1 MAAYTFNMISMLM
14 GRAMWLLVLLFVIT
28 RIEGFR
34 KIFQK
39 ENYQKRDIAILC
51 VIFSAFA
58 IMETYLGINVDG
70 SLVNI
75 RTITI
80 VSGGILFGPVVGII
94 TGIVAGTHRFLIDI
108 NGVTSLPCL
117 ITSVVAGISSGYI
130 NKKVKRK
137 YSYIAGIL
145 LGMSCEILTMA
156 LILLMTKPYDLGL
169 GIVQKIAI
177 PMILGEVNVGFIIFL
192 VRFVEDENELI
203 AGRQSKL
210 ALDIANE
217 TLPYFRNTNKESL
230 IKICTIIKE
239 HMNAEAVSI
248 TDKNYVLAYVG
259 VEEEIYNVDNKI
271 INEET
276 QKAILKNE
284 IIIHNDK
291 VIGKHDKL
299 KSAIII
305 PFEDKSGVN
314 GTLKIYYK
322 DPDKITYSI
331 KALATGLSQIIS
343 TLMEVSKLEKIK
355 ESANKAEIRAL
366 QRQINPHF
374 LFNALNAIT
383 SFIRIDTDKARDL
396 IINLS
401 NYLRYN
407 LEINDEDIDIR
418 KELKQVQDFV
428 EIEKARFGDKINI
441 IYDIDKVDIKVPSLI
456 IQPLVEN
463 AIIHGILP
471 DKGKGIVKLSVKKC
485 KDDSIKIVVEDN
497 GVGISEEVI
506 ENVYSGNMPKNK
518 IGLYNVHSRL
528 ELIYGEGI
536 KIERLEKGTRMEFFI
551 RR

>member
-1 MAAYTFNMISMLM
+1 MATYTFNMISMLM

-39 ENYQKRDIAILC
+39 ENYQERDIAILC

-80 VSGGILFGPVVGII
+80 VSGGILFGPVVGIT
-94 TGIVAGTHRFLIDI
+94 TGIVAGIHRFLIDI

-117 ITSVVAGISSGYI
+117 ITSIVAGITSGYI

-145 LGMSCEILTMA
+145 LGMACEILTMA
-156 LILLMTKPYDLGL
+156 LILLMIKPYDLGL
-169 GIVQKIAI
+169 DIVRKIAI

-203 AGRQSKL
+203 AGQQSKL

-239 HMNAEAVSI
+239 HMNANAVSI

-343 TLMEVSKLEKIK
+343 TLMEVSKLEQIK

-374 LFNALNAIT
+374 LFNSLNAIT

-463 AIIHGILP
+463 SIIHGILP
-471 DKGKGIVKLSVKKC
+471 DKDKGIVKLSVKKC

-506 ENVYSGNMPKNK
+506 ENIYTGNMPKNK

>member
-1 MAAYTFNMISMLM
+1 MATYTFNMISMLM

-39 ENYQKRDIAILC
+39 ENYQKKDIAILC

-80 VSGGILFGPVVGII
+80 VSGGILFGPVVGIT
-94 TGIVAGTHRFLIDI
+94 TGIVAGIHRFLIDI
-108 NGVTSLPCL
+108 NGVTALPCL
-117 ITSVVAGISSGYI
+117 ITSVVAGITSGYI

-156 LILLMTKPYDLGL
+156 LILLMIKPYDLGL
-169 GIVQKIAI
+169 DIVRKIAI

-239 HMNAEAVSI
+239 HMNANAVSI

-322 DPDKITYSI
+322 DLDKITYSI

-343 TLMEVSKLEKIK
+343 TLMEVSKLEQIK

-383 SFIRIDTDKARDL
+383 SFIRIDTDKAREL

-418 KELKQVQDFV
+418 KELKQVEDFV

-463 AIIHGILP
+463 SIIHGILP
-471 DKGKGIVKLSVKKC
+471 DKDKGIVKLSVKKC

-506 ENVYSGNMPKNK
+506 ENVYTGNMPKNK

>member
-1 MAAYTFNMISMLM
+1 MSAYTFNMISILM
-14 GRAMWLLVLLFVIT
+14 GRAMWLLVLLFIIT

-39 ENYQKRDIAILC
+39 KNYQKRDIAILC
-51 VIFSAFA
+51 VIFSTFA

-108 NGVTSLPCL
+108 NGVTSIPCL

-169 GIVQKIAI
+169 AIVGKIAI
-177 PMILGEVNVGFIIFL
+177 PMILGEINVGFIIFL
-192 VRFVEDENELI
+192 VRFVEYENELI
-203 AGRQSKL
+203 AGQQSKL

-239 HMNAEAVSI
+239 HMNADAVSI
-248 TDKNYVLAYVG
+248 TDRNYVLAYVG

-271 INEET
+271 INEDT

-305 PFEDKSGVN
+305 PFEDKTGVN

-383 SFIRIDTDKARDL
+383 SFIRIDADKARDL

-463 AIIHGILP
+463 SIIHGILP
-471 DKGKGIVKLSVKKC
+471 DKDKGIVKLSVKKC

>member
-39 ENYQKRDIAILC
+39 ENYQKKDIAILC

-117 ITSVVAGISSGYI
+117 ITSIVAGISSGYI

-169 GIVQKIAI
+169 DIVRKIAI

-239 HMNAEAVSI
+239 HMNADAVSI

-271 INEET
+271 INEDT

-284 IIIHNDK
+284 IIIHNNK

-343 TLMEVSKLEKIK
+343 TLMEVSKLEQIK

-463 AIIHGILP
+463 SIIHGILP
-471 DKGKGIVKLSVKKC
+471 DKDKGIVKLSVKKR
-485 KDDSIKIVVEDN
+485 KDDSVKIVVEDN

-536 KIERLEKGTRMEFFI
+536 KIERLEKGTRMEIFI

>member
-1 MAAYTFNMISMLM
+1 
-14 GRAMWLLVLLFVIT
+14 
-28 RIEGFR
+28 
-34 KIFQK
+34 
-39 ENYQKRDIAILC
+39 
-51 VIFSAFA
+51 
-58 IMETYLGINVDG
+58 METYLGINVDG

-80 VSGGILFGPVVGII
+80 VSGGILFGPVVGIT
-94 TGIVAGTHRFLIDI
+94 TGIVAGIHRFLIDI

-117 ITSVVAGISSGYI
+117 ITSIVAGITSGYI

-145 LGMSCEILTMA
+145 LGMACEILTMA
-156 LILLMTKPYDLGL
+156 LILLMIKPYDLGL
-169 GIVQKIAI
+169 DIVRKIAI

-203 AGRQSKL
+203 AGQQSKL

-239 HMNAEAVSI
+239 HMNANAVSI

-343 TLMEVSKLEKIK
+343 TLMEVSKLEQIK

-463 AIIHGILP
+463 SIIHGILP
-471 DKGKGIVKLSVKKC
+471 DKDKGIVKLSVKKC

>member
-1 MAAYTFNMISMLM
+1 MATYTFNMISMLM

-39 ENYQKRDIAILC
+39 ENYQKKDIAILC

-80 VSGGILFGPVVGII
+80 VSGGILFGPVVGIT
-94 TGIVAGTHRFLIDI
+94 TGIVAGIHRFLIDI
-108 NGVTSLPCL
+108 NGVTALPCL
-117 ITSVVAGISSGYI
+117 ITSVVAGITSGYI

-156 LILLMTKPYDLGL
+156 LILLMIKPYDLGL
-169 GIVQKIAI
+169 DIVRKIAI

-239 HMNAEAVSI
+239 HMNANAVSI

-343 TLMEVSKLEKIK
+343 TLMEVSKLEQIK

-383 SFIRIDTDKARDL
+383 SFIRIDTDKAREL

-418 KELKQVQDFV
+418 KELKQVEDFV

-463 AIIHGILP
+463 SIIHGILP
-471 DKGKGIVKLSVKKC
+471 DKDKGIVKLSVKKC

-506 ENVYSGNMPKNK
+506 ENVYTGNMPKNK